1 MSAYDVEYIVGTQE
15 IDYNAV
21 ASFERSKQPTRRK
34 LNARVF
40 TVVLLAVFF
49 VVLMTG
55 LAAGVAMYQAVANN
69 QIDTNAARMQ
79 AGLLASNV
87 HVNDTANAIGTGN
100 GPEGRALVLTGHAAD
115 GDAYEMRIYLYQGNI
130 VQEYSIA
137 GSAYTPERAQP
148 LIASS
153 TFDFELHGN
162 LLILFTDQGATN
174 IALRSYQGGA
184 S

>member
-1 MSAYDVEYIVGTQE
+1 MSPVQV
-15 IDYNAV
+15 DYNSV
-21 ASFERSKQPTRRK
+21 AAFERSRLPEKKGRSSRI
-34 LNARVF
+34 F

-49 VVLMTG
+49 IVLMGG

-69 QIDTNAARMQ
+69 QLDTNNARMQ

-87 HVNDTANAIGTGN
+87 HVNDTYDALGTGN
-100 GPEGRALVLTGHAAD
+100 GPEGRALVLTERLDTGS
-115 GDAYEMRIYLYQGNI
+115 YEMRIYLYKGQI

-148 LIASS
+148 LLASK
-153 TFDFELHGN
+153 TFDFELHGS
-162 LLILFTDQGATN
+162 LLVIHTDQGSTN
-174 IALRSYQGGA
+174 VALRSYQGGA